1 MWLNVDYSKHPH
13 AATKSLPDVE
23 EEIFNSCIDGGVLV
37 ARGSWFLAEK
47 EKPMPGLFFRAT
59 YAAASAENMNEA
71 IKRFGQAVRDSFGR
85 Q

>member
-1 MWLNVDYSKHPH
+1 MHVDYAQHPQ
-13 AATKSLPDVE
+13 AATKSLAEVE

-59 YAAASAENMNEA
+59 YAAASAENMSEA
-71 IKRFGQAVRDSFGR
+71 IKRFGQAVRDSFGNK
-85 Q
+85 